1 MSYGKIE
8 IDKKFFNDFA
18 GYINAT
24 SDAVDKTIKDGSR
37 RAPGWVSQE
46 VMKYYNFKKGD
57 ISPTG
62 KGIAKRGAN
71 GQVLKDAAGETRR
84 LKKAGSV
91 SAHGGTI
98 ATFHLTYKGR
108 RLTPLH
114 FGMTPKAPN
123 ANGYTLRMTVR
134 KGQRKTIG
142 RYRKTRTKGGPYS
155 GGTGAILM
163 RTKYGDMIP
172 MKREGSGSDAK
183 VKGFKTVSVPQA
195 IDNKYVKKQIED
207 RVTKEMMKRLEHH
220 MGQIK

>member
-8 IDKKFFNDFA
+8 IDKKFFDDFA
-18 GYINAT
+18 NYINAT

-57 ISPTG
+57 ITPTG

-71 GQVLKDAAGETRR
+71 GQVLKDAAGETKR

-98 ATFHLTYKGR
+98 STFQLTYKGR
-108 RLTPLH
+108 LLTPLH

-123 ANGYTLRMTVR
+123 PNGYTLRMTVR

-142 RYRKTRTKGGPYS
+142 RYRKTREKGGPYS

-163 RTKYGDMIP
+163 RTRYGDIIP
-172 MKREGSGSDAK
+172 MQREGPGKDAK
-183 VKGFKTVSVPQA
+183 VKGFKSTSVPQA
-195 IDNKYVKKQIED
+195 IDSKDVKPKIED
-207 RVTKEMMKRLEHH
+207 RVTKEMMKRLEHN
-220 MGQIK
+220 MSRI